1 MFNPAKGFLVGL
13 TSYQF
18 SFQSYA
24 KRSCVF
30 FLKLTL
36 FGQTFL
42 CSKLVSH
49 RSYDSKE
56 VNVTRLIIYLKMTKQ
71 ETSLVI

>member
-1 MFNPAKGFLVGL
+1 MFNPAEGFLVGL

-18 SFQSYA
+18 SFQRYA
-24 KRSCVF
+24 KTGCGF

-36 FGQTFL
+36 FGQTFV

-49 RSYDSKE
+49 QSYESKE
-56 VNVTRLIIYLKMTKQ
+56 VNVTRLIIYFKITKQ
-71 ETSLVI
+71 GTSW